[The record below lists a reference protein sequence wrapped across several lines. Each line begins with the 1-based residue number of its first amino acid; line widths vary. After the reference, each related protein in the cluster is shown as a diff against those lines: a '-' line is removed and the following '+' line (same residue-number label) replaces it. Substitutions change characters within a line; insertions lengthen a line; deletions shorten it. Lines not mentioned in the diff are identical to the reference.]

1 MEYLLG
7 IDIGTSGTKTVLFD
21 RDANPI
27 TAKTFEY
34 PLYQEQ
40 NGWAEQ
46 EPADWWNAVVQG
58 VQAVLQASGVA
69 APLDYLVRPENG
81 RRGRGY
87 EPYAGCGKNHSD
99 YSEPCGNRLHGGKNP
114 LGEKA

>member
-1 MEYLLG
+1 MTDSHRNGGVAMEYLLG

-27 TAKTFEY
+27 TAKTFAY

-46 EPADWWNAVVQG
+46 EPADWWHG
-58 VQAVLQASGVA
+58 S
-69 APLDYLVRPENG
+69 RI
-81 RRGRGY
+81 RRLRT
-87 EPYAGCGKNHSD
+87 
-99 YSEPCGNRLHGGKNP
+99 
-114 LGEKA
+114 

>member
-34 PLYQEQ
+34 PLYQ
-40 NGWAEQ
+40 
-46 EPADWWNAVVQG
+46 D
-58 VQAVLQASGVA
+58 
-69 APLDYLVRPENG
+69 RT
-81 RRGRGY
+81 
-87 EPYAGCGKNHSD
+87 AGQSR
-99 YSEPCGNRLHGGKNP
+99 SLRTGGTQ
-114 LGEKA
+114 